1 MTVRRVLSGFLLCF
15 SVAAVAADGQS
26 SADGDAGRPAGGAQS
41 HRDIPIE
48 EIVVRGERS
57 PRLWRM
63 HIERAEDDLYQ
74 LFNSLIDNRDYRVN
88 CRREPPT
95 GSSIPVRHCEPNFVA
110 RKRARNARNVIADW
124 RSGDEDEPLRVM
136 RDAIN
141 NNAVSEA
148 ELQADLVEKYENM
161 NQYMLELALEN
172 PELMAA
178 LQRLGEL
185 QSAYREHAR

>member
-1 MTVRRVLSGFLLCF
+1 MSGRFLWYGFLLCC
-15 SVAAVAADGQS
+15 SVAIAVVADE
-26 SADGDAGRPAGGAQS
+26 SAPIEGDGSPDVSTLP
-41 HRDIPIE
+41 HREVPIE
-48 EIVVRGERS
+48 EIVIRGERS

-74 LFNSLIDNRDYRVN
+74 LFNSLVDNRDYRVN
-88 CRREPPT
+88 CNRQPPT
-95 GSSIPVRHCEPNFVA
+95 GSYIPIRHCEPNFVA
-110 RKRARNARNVIADW
+110 RERARNARNVVADW

-141 NNAVSEA
+141 NNVVTEA
-148 ELQADLVEKYENM
+148 ELQADLVEKYDSM

-178 LQRLGEL
+178 LRRLGEL
-185 QSAYREHAR
+185 QAAYRQHAQ